1 MADAI
6 AERSALARFV
16 RRRGAA
22 AILFLAPMV
31 IVLAAVAAWPLA
43 RTIWFGFTD
52 ASLDNL
58 PAAKFVGLRNYF
70 HVLTLESGRHYFS
83 GLLVDPVWWRS
94 VWNTVK
100 FAAISV
106 FFETVFG
113 TIVALVLN
121 AEFPGRG
128 IVRAAVLV
136 PWAVP
141 TIVSA
146 KMWAWMLNDQFG
158 ILNDLLMRLGVLSH
172 PVAWTASPDTAL
184 AAVLIVDI
192 WKSTPFMALLILAG
206 LQAFR
211 TYRLW
216 LESQAAAPSTS
227 MEAGSGAA
235 EPAAPEPAP
244 LERLVVKK
252 LNREFILNASDIDRI
267 DADGNYVAIH
277 AQGQTWPLRESLAW
291 QIERAELSASQRRQ
305 VLDRLAACPDGRALC
320 HMDFHPDQVLLDA
333 RGDVVV
339 DWLTAA
345 RGDPRS

>member
-83 GLLVDPVWWRS
+83 GLLVDPVWWCS

-158 ILNDLLMRLGVLSH
+158 ILNDLLMRLGALSH
-172 PVAWTASPDTAL
+172 PVAWAASPDTAL

-206 LQAFR
+206 LQMLPADIYEAARVDGVHSVKVFWKITLPLIRPAMLVAVIFR
-211 TYRLW
+211 TLDALRVFDLIYVLTPDNAQTQSMSVFARQNLFYFDKFAYGSAASTLLFLVIALVTIGFIRL
-216 LESQAAAPSTS
+216 
-227 MEAGSGAA
+227 GH
-235 EPAAPEPAP
+235 
-244 LERLVVKK
+244 
-252 LNREFILNASDIDRI
+252 LNA
-267 DADGNYVAIH
+267 
-277 AQGQTWPLRESLAW
+277 ES
-291 QIERAELSASQRRQ
+291 ER
-305 VLDRLAACPDGRALC
+305 
-320 HMDFHPDQVLLDA
+320 
-333 RGDVVV
+333 
-339 DWLTAA
+339 
-345 RGDPRS
+345 